1 MKKYIK
7 SASSVELTDQQIKEA
22 ISKHVLHMQDHA
34 AENAIRKILFSDENI
49 INWQNAWAAVK
60 YNMPEMTKYR
70 PESVEG
76 ASLPSDEDDFGP
88 GEHIPIPIEKV
99 KKGDF
104 FKLSDKPNGKVYVKD
119 DYDKSERAYWC
130 YEYYDVNSGRYF
142 KKGKTVYTGFTF

>member
-1 MKKYIK
+1 MKRYVKAGTQLSDQEIKEMFSKEILQMSDK
-7 SASSVELTDQQIKEA
+7 SAEYVLRKVLFSNNIDWQKAYQIALEQMPELT
-22 ISKHVLHMQDHA
+22 L
-34 AENAIRKILFSDENI
+34 
-49 INWQNAWAAVK
+49 
-60 YNMPEMTKYR
+60 YR
-70 PESVEG
+70 PDEVTS
-76 ASLPSDEDDFGP
+76 ASDIDDDYGP
-88 GEHIPIPIEKV
+88 GEHIPTPIEKV

>member
-99 KKGDF
+99 KKGDEVSMEADLRSKEENERTLRF
-104 FKLSDKPNGKVYVKD
+104 AVNGKVQKY
-119 DYDKSERAYWC
+119 C
-130 YEYYDVNSGRYF
+130 F
-142 KKGKTVYTGFTF
+142 TGLPEMIRFGV